1 MQTYL
6 SFQSSTIDINNILD
20 FSSNINP
27 FGASRKALG
36 YVSENIDMVSIY
48 PDPEYISLKKCNYQ
62 ATANAKQRT

>member
-1 MQTYL
+1 MSKKHGANLFEL
-6 SFQSSTIDINNILD
+6 SKQYNFDINNILD

-48 PDPEYISLKKCNYQ
+48 PDPEYISLK
-62 ATANAKQRT
+62 NAI